1 MVEMTLKDNT
11 MKKLIL
17 LIFLATNAL
26 FASAQSTEEYIEEY
40 ADIAQD
46 LAEEHHIPASI
57 ILGVAIHE
65 SAAGK
70 SRIARHLKNHFGFK
84 GKNSNTEIR
93 SAYRDFP
100 TVDSSYNHFITFLK
114 GRNHFNTLFDKH
126 DQYDFKSWARG
137 IQRGGYARSRTWAS
151 QVIALINKYELYE
164 YDNRPED
171 YVEPVEPAPVY
182 RPKKKKSSKI
192 YTVKQGDNLSIIAK
206 RNKTTIKS
214 LMNKNGLK
222 SSALKPGQ
230 KLKL

>member
-1 MVEMTLKDNT
+1 
-11 MKKLIL
+11 MKKILLLLIL
-17 LIFLATNAL
+17 VTGAF
-26 FASAQSTEEYIEEY
+26 FASAQTTEEYIEEY
-40 ADIAQD
+40 AAIAQD

-70 SRIARHLKNHFGFK
+70 SRIARHLNNHFGFK

-114 GRNHFNTLFDKH
+114 SRNHFNTLFDKH
-126 DQYDFKSWARG
+126 DKYDFKSWARG
-137 IQRGGYARSRTWAS
+137 IQRGGYAHSRTWSS
-151 QVIALINKYELYE
+151 QVIALIKKYELYQ

-171 YVEPVEPAPVY
+171 YVEPVEPTPVY
-182 RPKKKKSSKI
+182 RPKKKRSGKT

-206 RNKTTIKS
+206 RNKTTVKAIKS
-214 LMNKNGLK
+214 KNGIT
-222 SSALKPGQ
+222 SNALKPGQ

>member
-1 MVEMTLKDNT
+1 
-11 MKKLIL
+11 MKKFL
-17 LIFLATNAL
+17 LLSFLCIKAV
-26 FASAQSTEEYIEEY
+26 FAWAQTTEEYIEEY

-70 SRIARHLKNHFGFK
+70 SKIARYLNNHFGFK

-100 TVDSSYNHFITFLK
+100 TVDSSYVHFITFLK
-114 GRNHFNTLFDKH
+114 SRTYFNVLFDKY
-126 DQYDFKSWARG
+126 DQYDFKAWAKG

-151 QVIALINKYELYE
+151 QVIALIKKYELYE

-171 YVEPVEPAPVY
+171 YVEPVEPLPVY
-182 RPKKKKSSKI
+182 RPKKKKSNRT

-206 RNKTTIKS
+206 RNKTTVKAI
-214 LMNKNGLK
+214 MGKNGLK
-222 SSALKPGQ
+222 SNALKPGQ

>member
-1 MVEMTLKDNT
+1 
-11 MKKLIL
+11 MKKFL
-17 LIFLATNAL
+17 LLLFLSFQAI
-26 FASAQSTEEYIEEY
+26 FASAQTTEEYIEEY

-70 SRIARHLKNHFGFK
+70 SKIARYLNNHFGFK

-114 GRNHFNTLFDKH
+114 SRTYFNILFDKY
-126 DQYDFKSWARG
+126 DQYDFKGWARG
-137 IQRGGYARSRTWAS
+137 IQRGGYAHSRTWAS
-151 QVIALINKYELYE
+151 QVIALIKKYELFQ

-171 YVEPVEPAPVY
+171 YIEPEEPKQVY
-182 RPKKKKSSKI
+182 SPKKKSGRI
-192 YTVKQGDNLSIIAK
+192 YTVKQGDNLSIIAE
-206 RNKTTIKS
+206 RNKTTVKAIMS
-214 LMNKNGLK
+214 KNGLK
-222 SSALKPGQ
+222 SNALKPGQ

>member
-1 MVEMTLKDNT
+1 
-11 MKKLIL
+11 MKKIL
-17 LIFLATNAL
+17 LLLVLALNAFL
-26 FASAQSTEEYIEEY
+26 ASAQTTEEYIEAY

-70 SRIARHLKNHFGFK
+70 SKVARYLNNHFGFK

-100 TVDSSYNHFITFLK
+100 TVDSSYVHFITFLK
-114 GRNHFNTLFDKH
+114 SRTYFNVLFDKY
-126 DQYDFKSWARG
+126 DQYDFRNWARG

-151 QVIALINKYELYE
+151 QVIALIKKYELYQ

-171 YVEPVEPAPVY
+171 YVEPLELKPAY
-182 RPKKKKSSKI
+182 QPKKRSKRT
-192 YTVKQGDNLSIIAK
+192 YTVKKGDNLSIIAK
-206 RNKTTIKS
+206 RNKTTVKAI
-214 LMNKNGLK
+214 MNKNNLK
-222 SSALKPGQ
+222 SIALKPGQ

>member
-1 MVEMTLKDNT
+1 
-11 MKKLIL
+11 MKKTL
-17 LIFLATNAL
+17 LLLVLATAAF
-26 FASAQSTEEYIEEY
+26 FAKAQTTEEYIEEY

-46 LAEEHHIPASI
+46 LSEEHHIPASI

-70 SRIARHLKNHFGFK
+70 SKIARHLNNHFGFK

-114 GRNHFNTLFDKH
+114 SRNHFNTLFEKH
-126 DQYDFKSWARG
+126 DQYDFKAWARG
-137 IQRGGYARSRTWAS
+137 IQRGGYAHSRTWAS
-151 QVIALINKYELYE
+151 QVIALINKYELFQ

-171 YVEPVEPAPVY
+171 YIEPVEPKPAY
-182 RPKKKKSSKI
+182 RPKKKSSRT
-192 YTVKQGDNLSIIAK
+192 YTVKQGDNLGIIAK
-206 RNKTTIKS
+206 RNKTTVKA
-214 LMNKNGLK
+214 LMKKNGLK

>member
-1 MVEMTLKDNT
+1 
-11 MKKLIL
+11 MKKFLLFIIL
-17 LIFLATNAL
+17 CAQTL
-26 FASAQSTEEYIEEY
+26 FATAQTTEEYIEEY

-46 LAEEHHIPASI
+46 LSEEHNIPASI

-70 SRIARHLKNHFGFK
+70 SKIARYLNNHFGFK

-114 GRNHFNTLFDKH
+114 SRAHFNSLFDKH

-151 QVIALINKYELYE
+151 QVIALINKYELYQ

-171 YVEPVEPAPVY
+171 YIEPIQPPPVY
-182 RPKKKKSSKI
+182 LPKKKSSKI

-206 RNKTTIKS
+206 RNKTTVKA
-214 LMNKNGLK
+214 LMSKNGLK
-222 SSALKPGQ
+222 SNALKPGQ

>member
-1 MVEMTLKDNT
+1 
-11 MKKLIL
+11 MKKTILLLIL
-17 LIFLATNAL
+17 LSNAI

-70 SRIARHLKNHFGFK
+70 SKIARYLNNHFGFK

-100 TVDSSYNHFITFLK
+100 TVDSSYTHFITFLK
-114 GRNHFNTLFDKH
+114 SRNHFNTLFEKH
-126 DQYDFKSWARG
+126 DQYDFKAWARG
-137 IQRGGYARSRTWAS
+137 IQRGGYAHSRTWAS
-151 QVIALINKYELYE
+151 QVIALINKYELYQ

-171 YVEPVEPAPVY
+171 YLEPVDPKPVY
-182 RPKKKKSSKI
+182 HPKKKSRKT
-192 YTVKQGDNLSIIAK
+192 YTVKKGDNLGIIAK
-206 RNKTTIKS
+206 RNKTTIKA

>member
-1 MVEMTLKDNT
+1 
-11 MKKLIL
+11 MKKLL
-17 LIFLATNAL
+17 LFLMLVANAL
-26 FASAQSTEEYIEEY
+26 LASAQTTEEYIEEY

-70 SRIARHLKNHFGFK
+70 SKIARYLNNHFGFK

-114 GRNHFNTLFDKH
+114 SRTYFNVLFDRH
-126 DQYDFKSWARG
+126 DQYDFKAWARG

-151 QVIALINKYELYE
+151 QVIALIRKYELFQ

-171 YVEPVEPAPVY
+171 YLEPVDPKPVY
-182 RPKKKKSSKI
+182 KPKKRSSKT

-206 RNKTTIKS
+206 RNKTTVKS
-214 LMNKNGLK
+214 LMSKNGLK
-222 SSALKPGQ
+222 SNALKPGQ